1 MDKKVLFFGFTDS
14 EMKTL
19 RAVLSPLGAELDNI
33 LQEEW
38 DKSIGALLGLLG
50 CGFGRCLLGNLRPG
64 LLIHVLFLLPVNK
77 KWVDRITIRYPLF
90 YQDSMSLLLFQ
101 MKNAGFGTDVLKAVA
116 TPANISWTPGQL
128 YRELSAEH
136 AHMNRSAK

>member
-38 DKSIGALLGLLG
+38 DKSIGALLGLPIGSSGRTSGIDGTMLVMS
-50 CGFGRCLLGNLRPG
+50 GF
-64 LLIHVLFLLPVNK
+64 
-77 KWVDRITIRYPLF
+77 D
-90 YQDSMSLLLFQ
+90 QDSMSLLLFQ